1 MSLFYNFLIFRKEEM
16 IMKSKR
22 TPYVGAELDIV
33 RIDSLDVITTSG
45 ETGDSFDYVDKD
57 PTSWDS

>member
-1 MSLFYNFLIFRKEEM
+1 MV
-16 IMKSKR
+16 MKSKR

-33 RIDSLDVITTSG
+33 RIDALDVITTSV

-57 PTSWDS
+57 PNSWDT